1 MSGFRR
7 IHTAA
12 WIEHFTRRGYSDVR
26 PLGSGAE
33 GAIYRL
39 GNGTVAKVW
48 GGRREAE
55 LVRMQGF
62 YADVARAGLPFA
74 TPVILGV
81 EVRAWF
87 AIWRGCR
94 QW

>member
-7 IHTAA
+7 VHTAE

-26 PLGSGAE
+26 PLGSGVE

-39 GNGTVAKVW
+39 GNGTVVKVW
-48 GGRREAE
+48 GRRREAE

-62 YADVARAGLPFA
+62 TRMS
-74 TPVILGV
+74 PVPD
-81 EVRAWF
+81 
-87 AIWRGCR
+87 CR
-94 QW
+94 SPRR